1 MVYAIISE
9 KDNQTSLAYF
19 KSKKIPQGNYVRV
32 SSLQLLAQKL
42 TAGDVVYVVGID
54 RFSSVGVF
62 VAFADSVLKAG
73 ASMKILEQPYLD
85 IGNGKHYRPSV
96 EEHLKTLVA
105 LESANGNRLLGS
117 VKLNATG
124 KDYVARCIT
133 DITVGILAKTYASD
147 GILHRGN

>member
-1 MVYAIISE
+1 MMYAIISE
-9 KDNQTSLAYF
+9 KDGQTSLAYF
-19 KSKKIPQGNYVRV
+19 KGKKIAQSNYVPV
-32 SSLQLLAQKL
+32 SRLQQLVKALN
-42 TAGDVVYVVGID
+42 TGDVVHVISTD
-54 RFSSVGVF
+54 RFPSAGVF
-62 VAFADSVLKAG
+62 MAFADAVLKAG

-117 VKLNATG
+117 LKLTATG
-124 KDYVARCIT
+124 KDYVARCVT
-133 DITVGILAKTYASD
+133 DITVGILAKTYASY

>member
-105 LESANGNRLLGS
+105 LESANGNRLLAS
-117 VKLNATG
+117 LKLTATG
-124 KDYVARCIT
+124 MDYVARCVT

>member
-1 MVYAIISE
+1 
-9 KDNQTSLAYF
+9 
-19 KSKKIPQGNYVRV
+19 
-32 SSLQLLAQKL
+32 
-42 TAGDVVYVVGID
+42 
-54 RFSSVGVF
+54 
-62 VAFADSVLKAG
+62 
-73 ASMKILEQPYLD
+73 MKILEQPYLD

-117 VKLNATG
+117 LKLNATG